1 MKKFFITGSSSGI
14 GKALAE
20 KALEQGHLVVGLSRH
35 QSLHHPQ
42 YHHVQIDLSDL
53 DNYVSVTFEAAQ
65 GAEELV
71 LINNAG
77 TLGDVHPVGQ
87 LSPTKIAE
95 AYRLNILAPSVLS
108 SLFIA
113 HTNEQEIDRSI
124 INISSGAAR
133 YPVKSWSTYCASKAA
148 LDMFSE
154 VTQADHPEVKCYSIA
169 PGIVDTPMQ
178 GEIRAQNESNF
189 PDRQR
194 FIDYKAAGELSSP
207 ALVAE
212 KILRFLARK
221 NDFSEVCYSLRD
233 ISL

>member
-20 KALEQGHLVVGLSRH
+20 KALEQGHRVVGLSRH
-35 QSLHHPQ
+35 QSIEHNH

-53 DNYVSVTFEAAQ
+53 DNYVNVTFETIQ
-65 GAEELV
+65 GADELA

-87 LSPTKIAE
+87 LSPEKVAQ
-95 AYRLNILAPSVLS
+95 AYRLNLLAPSILS

-113 HTNEQEIDRSI
+113 HTRDMSIDRTI
-124 INISSGAAR
+124 INISSGAAQ

-148 LDMFSE
+148 LDMFSK
-154 VTQADHPEVKCYSIA
+154 VTQADHPEMRCFSIA

-178 GEIRAQNESNF
+178 GEIRAQNERNF

-194 FIDYKAAGELSSP
+194 FVDYKAEG
-207 ALVAE
+207 ALAQPSRVAE
-212 KILRFLARK
+212 QILRLLEEKDRFP
-221 NDFSEVCYSLRD
+221 EVTYALRD
-233 ISL
+233 LQF